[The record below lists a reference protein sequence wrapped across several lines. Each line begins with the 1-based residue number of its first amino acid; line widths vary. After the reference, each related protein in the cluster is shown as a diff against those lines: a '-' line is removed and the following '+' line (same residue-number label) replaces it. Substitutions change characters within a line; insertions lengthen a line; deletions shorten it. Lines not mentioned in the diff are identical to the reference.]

1 MTVIPWGAFAL
12 ILGLALV
19 MVGLGIVYGYAK
31 GAWKYA
37 PGAKILKNFMLAA
50 YACLIG
56 GVGLIVAGALTGGMP
71 SAVAGRA
78 VPVSL
83 YYGAA
88 LGLLLVMLTYNVMHH
103 RVRIMTAPGS
113 QGEDE
118 KSQRVT
124 RVHANFT
131 EYVPTGL
138 ALLVMVEIS
147 GAPAI
152 MVHFGG
158 GLLVLARYLH
168 AYGYTRHPMASFGR
182 IVGIQ
187 STILAISFMTAT
199 AFYYL
204 VLCRL
209 L

>member
-1 MTVIPWGAFAL
+1 MDI
-12 ILGLALV
+12 ALV
-19 MVGLGIVYGYAK
+19 D
-31 GAWKYA
+31 
-37 PGAKILKNFMLAA
+37 
-50 YACLIG
+50 
-56 GVGLIVAGALTGGMP
+56 
-71 SAVAGRA
+71 
-78 VPVSL
+78 
-83 YYGAA
+83 
-88 LGLLLVMLTYNVMHH
+88 
-103 RVRIMTAPGS
+103 VRT
-113 QGEDE
+113 
-118 KSQRVT
+118 QRVT

-138 ALLVMVEIS
+138 ALLIMVEWS
-147 GAPAI
+147 GAPAV

-187 STILAISFMTAT
+187 STILAISFLTAA

-209 L
+209 F

>member
-12 ILGLALV
+12 ILGLALI
-19 MVGLGIVYGYAK
+19 MVGLGIVYGYGR
-31 GAWKYA
+31 GAWEYA
-37 PGAKILKNFMLAA
+37 PGAKILKNFMMAA
-50 YACLIG
+50 YACLIAG
-56 GVGLIVAGALTGGMP
+56 LALIVAGALAGGMP

-88 LGLLLVMLTYNVMHH
+88 LGLLLVILTYNVMHH
-103 RVRIMTAPGS
+103 RVRVMTAPGS

-131 EYVPTGL
+131 EYAPTGL
-138 ALLVMVEIS
+138 ALLVMVDLS

-152 MVHFGG
+152 MVHFAG

-187 STILAISFMTAT
+187 STILAISFMVAT

-209 L
+209 F

>member
-12 ILGLALV
+12 ILGLALI
-19 MVGLGIVYGYAK
+19 MVGLGIVYGYAR
-31 GAWKYA
+31 GAWEYA
-37 PGAKILKNFMLAA
+37 PGATILKNFMRAA
-50 YACLIG
+50 YACLIAG
-56 GVGLIVAGALTGGMP
+56 LALIVAGALTGGMP
-71 SAVAGRA
+71 STVAERA

-83 YYGAA
+83 CYGAA
-88 LGLLLVMLTYNVMHH
+88 LGLLLVILTYNVMHH

-138 ALLVMVEIS
+138 ALLVMVELS

-187 STILAISFMTAT
+187 STILSISFMVAT
-199 AFYYL
+199 AFSYL
-204 VLCRL
+204 VLCRVL
-209 L
+209 

>member
-12 ILGLALV
+12 ILGLALI
-19 MVGLGIVYGYAK
+19 MVGLGIVYAYSK
-31 GAWKYA
+31 GAWEYA
-37 PGAKILKNFMLAA
+37 PGAKILKNFMLSA
-50 YACLIG
+50 YACLVLGIA
-56 GVGLIVAGALTGGMP
+56 LIVAGALTGGLP
-71 SAVAGRA
+71 TPVAGRA
-78 VPVSL
+78 LPVSL
-83 YYGAA
+83 YYGMA
-88 LGLLLVMLTYNVMHH
+88 LGLLLVILTYNVLHH
-103 RVRIMTAPGS
+103 RVRVMTAPGS

-118 KSQRVT
+118 KSGRVT

-138 ALLVMVEIS
+138 ALLVMVELS

-204 VLCRL
+204 VLCRVL
-209 L
+209 

>member
-1 MTVIPWGAFAL
+1 MTVIPWGALAL
-12 ILGLALV
+12 ILGLALI
-19 MVGLGIVYGYAK
+19 MVGLGIVYGYSR
-31 GAWKYA
+31 GAREYA
-37 PGAKILKNFMLAA
+37 PGAKILKNFMRAA

-56 GVGLIVAGALTGGMP
+56 GVVLVIAGGLTGGLP
-71 SAVAGRA
+71 TAIAQRA
-78 VPVSL
+78 LPVSL

-88 LGLLLVMLTYNVMHH
+88 LGLLLVILTYNVLHH

-118 KSQRVT
+118 KSERVT

-138 ALLVMVEIS
+138 ALLIMVEWS
-147 GAPAI
+147 GAPVV
-152 MVHFGG
+152 MVHAGG
-158 GLLVLARYLH
+158 ILLTAARYLH

-187 STILAISFMTAT
+187 STMLAISFLVAT

-209 L
+209 F

>member
-12 ILGLALV
+12 ILGLALI
-19 MVGLGIVYGYAK
+19 MVGLGIVYGYAR
-31 GAWKYA
+31 GAWEYA
-37 PGAKILKNFMLAA
+37 PGATILKNFMRAA
-50 YACLIG
+50 YACLIAG
-56 GVGLIVAGALTGGMP
+56 LALIVAGARTGGMP
-71 SAVAGRA
+71 STVAERA

-83 YYGAA
+83 CYGAA
-88 LGLLLVMLTYNVMHH
+88 LGLLLVILTYNVMHH

-138 ALLVMVEIS
+138 ALLVMVELS

-187 STILAISFMTAT
+187 STILSISFMVAT

-204 VLCRL
+204 VLCRVL
-209 L
+209 